1 VVNRRRFLRGCF
13 GLLSLALLLLLT
25 PARPLYA
32 APIQGDEIVLGDD
45 LTLHEGEQ
53 INGDLVLLGGNLT
66 MRAGSRV
73 EGSVTAFG
81 GRVEIDG
88 TVTGEVVAF
97 GGDIRLGTHAQVS
110 DEVITLG
117 GHVRRAEGAQADRVV
132 DGAAFTR
139 AKFWQSLRW
148 PIFASGP
155 DFRPWSGVQAALS
168 TLVGALI
175 LTLLGVAIVHFW
187 PTQTDQVG
195 RTVINA
201 PLPSLG
207 VGCLLYPLA
216 GSLIL
221 VVLITICL
229 SPLAPLV
236 GVLLVTASLFGWV
249 ALGTLWGRW
258 LAHQVGWRRATSI
271 GAASIGVFTLTLLVT
286 AAGAVPLLGPLLGLG
301 AASVGLG
308 AVALSRFGT
317 SPHRGR
323 SPAQTPDQ
331 V

>member
-1 VVNRRRFLRGCF
+1 
-13 GLLSLALLLLLT
+13 LSLALLFLPT

-32 APIQGDEIVLGDD
+32 APDQGDEVVLGDD

-53 INGDLVLLGGNLT
+53 ISGDLVLLGGNLT

-81 GRVEIDG
+81 GHVEIDG
-88 TVTGEVVAF
+88 TVMGEVVAF
-97 GGDIRLGTHAQVS
+97 GGEVRLGIHAQIKG
-110 DEVITLG
+110 EVVALG
-117 GHVRRAEGAQADRVV
+117 GRVRRAEGAQAGRVV
-132 DGAAFTR
+132 EGAAFTR

-148 PIFASGP
+148 PIFSLGPGFHSRSGIQ
-155 DFRPWSGVQAALS
+155 VVLS
-168 TLVGALI
+168 TLAGALI
-175 LTLLGVAIVHFW
+175 LALLGVAIVHFW
-187 PTQTDQVG
+187 PAQTDQVG
-195 RTVINA
+195 RTVVTA

-216 GSLIL
+216 GSLVL
-221 VVLITICL
+221 LVLITICL
-229 SPLAPLV
+229 SPFAPLV

-271 GAASIGVFTLTLLVT
+271 GAAGIGVFTLTLLMTV
-286 AAGAVPLLGPLLGLG
+286 AGSMPLLGPLLVLG
-301 AASVGLG
+301 AASIGLG

-317 SPHRGR
+317 SPYRGR
-323 SPAQTPDQ
+323 SPAQTPDEA
-331 V
+331 